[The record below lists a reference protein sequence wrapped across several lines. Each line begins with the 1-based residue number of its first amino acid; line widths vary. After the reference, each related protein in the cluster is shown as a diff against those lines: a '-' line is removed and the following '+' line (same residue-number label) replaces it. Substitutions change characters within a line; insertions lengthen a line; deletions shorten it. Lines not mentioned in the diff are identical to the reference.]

1 MLIKLAV
8 IRAIWFA
15 INATFTMEKLKP
27 FTIPDLGDYNIKDEN
42 LKVTREAEE
51 SWGASN
57 VLVVISQ
64 KFFPT
69 FTIIIAA
76 NNLIMKRKKNHE
88 LKNRH
93 DIIQN
98 FTITNKFK
106 ENNICCKSINA
117 FCERSANC
125 KIQSII
131 ISSRKGFLFISV
143 FYI

>member
-1 MLIKLAV
+1 MKKRILKILAV

-15 INATFTMEKLKP
+15 IKATFTMEKLKP

-42 LKVTREAEE
+42 MRVTRLAEE

-76 NNLIMKRKKNHE
+76 NNLIMKRKRNHE

-93 DIIQN
+93 DII
-98 FTITNKFK
+98 
-106 ENNICCKSINA
+106 
-117 FCERSANC
+117 
-125 KIQSII
+125 
-131 ISSRKGFLFISV
+131 
-143 FYI
+143 